1 MCGSP
6 GGGGGGVGGGAR
18 VPCAP
23 MLDPPMSIVH
33 ANSFKCVLA
42 VYA

>member
-6 GGGGGGVGGGAR
+6 KGGGGGGGGAR
-18 VPCAP
+18 AP

-42 VYA
+42 VYACMGI